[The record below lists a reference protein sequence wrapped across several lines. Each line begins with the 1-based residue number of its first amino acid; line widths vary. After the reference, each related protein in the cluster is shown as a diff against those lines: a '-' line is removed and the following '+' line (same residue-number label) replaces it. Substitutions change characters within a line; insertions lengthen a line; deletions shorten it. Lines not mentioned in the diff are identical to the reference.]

1 MKRKM
6 FLAASFIFTAFTFA
20 HAQTAKNNELEQQ
33 FIALQRAQDDAEGKK
48 DIAALDRIFS
58 DDFIFVAANGSIY
71 DKKKFLEDIK
81 SDTEPA
87 AELAPDYEDFKVRS
101 YGKTAVA
108 NYLLVVTGKDKDG
121 KPTVGRYRMSAV
133 WVKQK
138 GNWRMAN
145 IHATRVRP

>member
-1 MKRKM
+1 M
-6 FLAASFIFTAFTFA
+6 FIFAAFTFA
-20 HAQTAKNNELEQQ
+20 YGQTGKSNELEQQ
-33 FIALQRAQDDAEGKK
+33 FIRLQRAQDDAEGKK
-48 DIAALDRIFS
+48 DIAALDKIFS

-71 DKKKFLEDIK
+71 DKKKFLEEIK

-87 AELAPDYEDFKVRS
+87 AEEDGAQTLDYEDFRVRS

-108 NYLLVVTGKDKDG
+108 NYLLVVPGKDKDG
-121 KPTVGRYRMSAV
+121 KPVVSRYRMSAV

-138 GNWRMAN
+138 GSWRMAN